1 MLDRSLHVCRDDS
14 GRDETGATA
23 TEYAILVGFMVFA
36 MILGLT
42 LFGSA
47 LNERF
52 GVMATIV
59 GTFDDHF

>member
-1 MLDRSLHVCRDDS
+1 MRDFLARLVPRDAVRDD
-14 GRDETGATA
+14 TGATA

-47 LNERF
+47 LSDRF

-59 GTFDDHF
+59 DTFDDHF

>member
-1 MLDRSLHVCRDDS
+1 MLDMLLRLVPSDS

-42 LFGSA
+42 LFGTA
-47 LNERF
+47 LSDRF
-52 GVMATIV
+52 GVMSTVI